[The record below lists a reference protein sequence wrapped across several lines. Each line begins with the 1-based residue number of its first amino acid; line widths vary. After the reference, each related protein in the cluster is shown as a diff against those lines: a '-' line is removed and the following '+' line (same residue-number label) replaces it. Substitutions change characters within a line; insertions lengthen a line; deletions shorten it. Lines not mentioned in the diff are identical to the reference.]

1 VAFEELAPRRGNRD
15 QVFSGVREAQ
25 HGMDAAC
32 SSEELSVTLID
43 LLRGMDF
50 GRRYFDFYEALP
62 KRRDGSGHKAG
73 RKELGAALAETGL
86 DFRYFAGE
94 KFFQHVEH
102 HPRCDIMLHVRF
114 RYSQAEFML
123 YVKAGSAI
131 AGCPYPRLA
140 RLVVQATDPDFA
152 PDPPSPKLPFSDEAG
167 LREVVRFGVS
177 LFEEARDTILAYAEN
192 RSRK

>member
-1 VAFEELAPRRGNRD
+1 
-15 QVFSGVREAQ
+15 
-25 HGMDAAC
+25 MDAAC
-32 SSEELSVTLID
+32 SSEELSASLID

-73 RKELGAALAETGL
+73 RKELEAALAETGV

-94 KFFQHVEH
+94 KFFQHLEH
-102 HPRCDIMLHVRF
+102 HPHCDLTLNAASP
-114 RYSQAEFML
+114 YSQAEFIL
-123 YVKAGSAI
+123 YVETGSAG
-131 AGCPYPRLA
+131 AGGPYPRLA
-140 RLVVQATDPDFA
+140 RLVVQAADPDFA

-177 LFEEARDTILAYAEN
+177 LFEEARDAILAYAEN

>member
-1 VAFEELAPRRGNRD
+1 
-15 QVFSGVREAQ
+15 
-25 HGMDAAC
+25 MDAAC
-32 SSEELSVTLID
+32 SSEELSATLID
-43 LLRGMDF
+43 VLRGIDF
-50 GRRYFDFYEALP
+50 GRRYFAFYEALP
-62 KRRDGSGHKAG
+62 KDESGYDPG

-86 DFRYFAGE
+86 DFRYLAGE

-131 AGCPYPRLA
+131 AGGPYPRLA
-140 RLVVQATDPDFA
+140 LLVVQATDPDFA
-152 PDPPSPKLPFSDEAG
+152 PDPPYPKLPFSDEAG

-177 LFEEARDTILAYAEN
+177 LFVEARDAVLAYGEN
-192 RSRK
+192 KSRG

>member
-1 VAFEELAPRRGNRD
+1 
-15 QVFSGVREAQ
+15 
-25 HGMDAAC
+25 MDAVC
-32 SSEELSVTLID
+32 SSEELSTTLLD
-43 LLRGMDF
+43 LLRGIDF
-50 GRRYFDFYEALP
+50 GRRYFAFYEALP
-62 KRRDGSGHKAG
+62 KHRAGSGYKVG

-131 AGCPYPRLA
+131 AGGPYPRLA
-140 RLVVQATDPDFA
+140 LLVVQTNDPDFS
-152 PDPPSPKLPFSDEAG
+152 PDPPYPKLPFSDEAG

-177 LFEEARDTILAYAEN
+177 LFAEARDAILAYAEN
-192 RSRK
+192 KSRE